1 VGKKPRPFYTVG
13 RSPSFRILGFGLK
26 RTLLMNIIDMDRAVI
41 IADESPELFEDLFK
55 MVIESLPEKYSNL
68 EKALETKD
76 SDQIEMYA
84 HQFKGALR
92 NLAAQDSV
100 NLLQEIE
107 NQGAKETM
115 RRLKPCMLI

>member
-1 VGKKPRPFYTVG
+1 
-13 RSPSFRILGFGLK
+13 
-26 RTLLMNIIDMDRAVI
+26 MNIIDMDRAVI

-68 EKALETKD
+68 ETALENKD
-76 SDQIEMYA
+76 ADQIEMYA

-100 NLLQEIE
+100 QLLQEIE
-107 NQGAKETM
+107 NQGAKGNHEKAKALYAD
-115 RRLKPCMLI
+115 LKPKVEKLQEFFEEGSWRTYFSR

>member
-1 VGKKPRPFYTVG
+1 
-13 RSPSFRILGFGLK
+13 
-26 RTLLMNIIDMDRAVI
+26 MNIIDMDRAVI

-68 EKALETKD
+68 ETALENKD

-100 NLLQEIE
+100 QPLTGNRESRGQ
-107 NQGAKETM
+107 
-115 RRLKPCMLI
+115 RKP